1 MNQKLKNQ
9 VISHFAEDWGVS
21 SPQFSVCE
29 KIFNYLLSRPKNQ
42 LKHLTHGSLKVAIG
56 EYRSDVDVL
65 KAIQYL
71 CGDRVPV
78 LSLHFELVDDQ
89 DNYLPLKDADIR
101 DAKKTGK
108 LVHPETGEYV
118 ENFEDKVLMYFTP
131 SSLVQEVINGA

>member
-9 VISHFAEDWGVS
+9 VILQFAEDWGDL

-29 KIFNYLLSRPKNQ
+29 KIFNYLLSRPVNQ

-65 KAIQYL
+65 RAIQYL
-71 CGDRVPV
+71 CGDRTHV
-78 LSLHFELVDDQ
+78 LSLHFEFLDDEN
-89 DNYLPLKDADIR
+89 NYFELGYDDIR
-101 DAKKTGK
+101 EAKITGK
-108 LVHPETGEYV
+108 LVHPETGEYI

-131 SSLVQEVINGA
+131 SSLIQEVINGS

>member
-9 VISHFAEDWGVS
+9 VISHFAEDWGAS

-29 KIFNYLLSRPKNQ
+29 KIFNYLLSRPISQ

-56 EYRSDVDVL
+56 EYCSDVDVV

-71 CGDRVPV
+71 CGDRAPV
-78 LSLHFELVDDQ
+78 LSLHFELVDDE
-89 DNYLPLKDADIR
+89 DNYLPLEDDDIR
-101 DAKKTGK
+101 DAKRTGK
-108 LVHPETGEYV
+108 LVHPETGEYI

-131 SSLVQEVINGA
+131 SSLVQEVINGS